1 MRARAQLPTLRA
13 MLKTAL
19 SAIVVVAAFA
29 GALYAGGNVM
39 GAWEPYEAAEPAAGG
54 HKTAAAPKR
63 SRRKHA
69 RPVRQVRDARWM
81 RRANALCVA
90 ALREGAATRAPR
102 TAAELAAFLKRG
114 VEQNRRWNRRLLA
127 LGSPRGGARKFARI
141 RGLFRED
148 ESLVADL
155 LTAVRQQDGASAML
169 LGDRLMSL
177 ARRESALLV
186 GLGARECALPTNA
199 I

>member
-1 MRARAQLPTLRA
+1 

-39 GAWEPYEAAEPAAGG
+39 GAWEPYETAEPAAGG

-63 SRRKHA
+63 PRRKHA
-69 RPVRQVRDARWM
+69 RPVKQARDARWI
-81 RRANALCVA
+81 RRANELCVA
-90 ALREGAATRAPR
+90 ARREGAETRAPR
-102 TAAELAAFLKRG
+102 TAGELAAFLKRG
-114 VEQNRRWNRRLLA
+114 VKENRAWNRRFLA
-127 LGSPRGGARKFARI
+127 LSSPRGGARQFARV

-148 ESLVADL
+148 EALVADL
-155 LTAVRQQDGASAML
+155 LTAVRQRDGASAIL

-186 GLGARECALPTNA
+186 GLGAHECTLPSNA

>member
-1 MRARAQLPTLRA
+1 

-39 GAWEPYEAAEPAAGG
+39 GAWEPYEAADRPAAGG
-54 HKTAAAPKR
+54 HKTAAPKR
-63 SRRKHA
+63 SRRKQA
-69 RPVRQVRDARWM
+69 RPVKQVRDARWI

-90 ALREGAATRAPR
+90 AQREGAQTRAPR
-102 TAAELAAFLKRG
+102 TAEELAAFLKRG
-114 VEQNRRWNRRLLA
+114 VKQNRDWNGRFLA
-127 LGSPRGGARKFARI
+127 LGSPRGGARQFARI
-141 RGLFRED
+141 RALFRED
-148 ESLVADL
+148 EALVADL

-186 GLGARECALPTNA
+186 GLGARECALPSNA

>member
-1 MRARAQLPTLRA
+1 MRACAQLPTLRA

-39 GAWEPYEAAEPAAGG
+39 GAWEPYDAAEPAAGG
-54 HKTAAAPKR
+54 PKAAAPKR
-63 SRRKHA
+63 TRRKHA
-69 RPVRQVRDARWM
+69 RPVRQVRDARWI
-81 RRANALCVA
+81 RRANALCEA
-90 ALREGAATRAPR
+90 ALREGAETRAPR
-102 TAAELAAFLKRG
+102 TAEELAAFLKRG
-114 VEQNRRWNRRLLA
+114 VKQNRAWNRRFLA
-127 LGSPRGGARKFARI
+127 LGSPRGGARQFARI

-148 ESLVADL
+148 ETLVADL
-155 LTAVRQQDGASAML
+155 LTAVRRHDGASAML

-186 GLGARECALPTNA
+186 GLGARECALPSNA